1 MSIFV
6 EPQQKDYPIASAGLY
21 QAVCVDAVDLGIVE
35 TLKFGSLTEKESK
48 HKVRLI
54 WELDTIEPESG
65 KPFTVSK
72 AYNLSLHEKATLR
85 KDLKSWRGR
94 DMTPAEL
101 DAKSK
106 GRFDVESVIGAN
118 AQILVAHNESRDG
131 SRTYANV
138 ESLMPIS
145 AKTTPIKA
153 STSYVRVK
161 DREDTSSTRDTADTY
176 VDDGVPF

>member
-1 MSIFV
+1 MSIV
-6 EPQQKDYPIASAGLY
+6 ATLDSKVYPVAPAGLH
-21 QAVCVDAVDLGIVE
+21 QGVCVDAVDLGIVE

-54 WELDTIEPESG
+54 WEIDTDEEPG

-85 KDLKSWRGR
+85 KDLKSWRGQ
-94 DMTPAEL
+94 DFTQTEL
-101 DAKSK
+101 K
-106 GRFDVESVIGAN
+106 GFDLEKLIGRN
-118 AQILVAHNESRDG
+118 AQLLVAHNQGKTNPDK
-131 SRTYANV
+131 TYANV
-138 ESLMPIS
+138 ESIMPIS

-153 STSYVRVK
+153 SAGYVRVK
-161 DREDTSSTRDTADTY
+161 DREDATTNRDTADTY